1 MENYQAICDD
11 ILNKISSGD
20 FSQGQNADND
30 DSLQG
35 QNAAAAR
42 DNAGKAKKPRLLLHA
57 CCAPCSSYTL
67 EYLCEYFDITIYYY
81 NPNIHPAQ
89 EYQRRLAELENFLPR
104 FLANQNSSTGTAAAG
119 VRIDLQKTDYE
130 PQEFFDALQAQRDKL
145 VSEPERGE
153 RCRRCYQL
161 RMEKAYEYARQN
173 GFDWFTTTLS
183 ISPHKDAQKI
193 NEIGRALEERA
204 KNALQSKDCGLQS
217 LAATDNSLQDQNAA
231 APIAQSAPKFLY
243 SDFKKKNGY
252 KRSLELSKEFGLYR
266 QDYCGCIYSKANI
279 EKARSQD

>member
-11 ILNKISSGD
+11 ILNKISNGD
-20 FSQGQNADND
+20 FSQGQNA
-30 DSLQG
+30 
-35 QNAAAAR
+35 AAR
-42 DNAGKAKKPRLLLHA
+42 DNAGKIKKPRLLLHA

-104 FLANQNSSTGTAAAG
+104 FLANQNSSTGTAAAD

-130 PQEFFDALQAQRDKL
+130 PQEFFDAVQAQRDNL
-145 VSEPERGE
+145 ESEPERGE

-204 KNALQSKDCGLQS
+204 KNALQAKDCGLQS
-217 LAATDNSLQDQNAA
+217 LAATDNSLRGQNAA

-252 KRSLELSKEFGLYR
+252 KRSLELSKDYGLYR
-266 QDYCGCIYSKANI
+266 QDYCGCVYSKQNI
-279 EKARSQD
+279 ERARAQG

>member
-1 MENYQAICDD
+1 MKDNWQALCDD
-11 ILNKISSGD
+11 ILNGISSGD
-20 FSQGQNADND
+20 CKS
-30 DSLQG
+30 
-35 QNAAAAR
+35 
-42 DNAGKAKKPRLLLHA
+42 KKPRLLLHA

-67 EYLCEYFDITIYYY
+67 EYLLKYFDITIYYY

-104 FLANQNSSTGTAAAG
+104 FLANQNSSTGTAAAD

-130 PQEFFDALQAQRDKL
+130 PQEFFDAVQAQRDNL
-145 VSEPERGE
+145 ENESERGE

-183 ISPHKDAQKI
+183 ISPHKDARMI
-193 NEIGRALEERA
+193 NEIGRALEEKA
-204 KNALQSKDCGLQS
+204 
-217 LAATDNSLQDQNAA
+217 LQDQNAA
-231 APIAQSAPKFLY
+231 EPVSVTDQNVAAPKFLY

-252 KRSLELSKEFGLYR
+252 KRSLELSKEYGLYR
-266 QDYCGCIYSKANI
+266 QDYCGCVYSKQNI
-279 EKARSQD
+279 ERARAQG

>member
-1 MENYQAICDD
+1 MKDNWQALCDD
-11 ILNKISSGD
+11 ILNGISSGD
-20 FSQGQNADND
+20 
-30 DSLQG
+30 
-35 QNAAAAR
+35 R
-42 DNAGKAKKPRLLLHA
+42 KTKKPRLLLHA

-67 EYLCEYFDITIYYY
+67 EYLLKYFDITIYYY

-104 FLANQNSSTGTAAAG
+104 FLANQNSSTGTAAAD

-130 PQEFFDALQAQRDKL
+130 PQEFFDAVQAQRDNL
-145 VSEPERGE
+145 ENESERGE

-193 NEIGRALEERA
+193 NEIGRALYE
-204 KNALQSKDCGLQS
+204 NALQ
-217 LAATDNSLQDQNAA
+217 AQDSAR
-231 APIAQSAPKFLY
+231 APKFLY

-252 KRSLELSKEFGLYR
+252 KRSLELSKEYGLYR
-266 QDYCGCIYSKANI
+266 QDYCGCIYSKQ
-279 EKARSQD
+279 SV

>member
-20 FSQGQNADND
+20 FSQGQNA
-30 DSLQG
+30 
-35 QNAAAAR
+35 AAH
-42 DNAGKAKKPRLLLHA
+42 DNAGKTKKPRLLLHA

-67 EYLCEYFDITIYYY
+67 EYLLKFFDITIFYY

-89 EYQRRLAELENFLPR
+89 EYHRRLSELENFLPC
-104 FLANQNSSTGTAAAG
+104 FLAKQEGARA
-119 VRIDLQKTDYE
+119 DLQKTDYE
-130 PQEFFDALQAQRDKL
+130 PQEFFDAVQAERDNLQ
-145 VSEPERGE
+145 SEPERGE

-183 ISPHKDAQKI
+183 ISPHKDAKKI

-204 KNALQSKDCGLQS
+204 RNALQAKDGGRQS
-217 LAATDNSLQDQNAA
+217 LAATDNSLQGQNAP
-231 APIAQSAPKFLY
+231 APIAQSAPRWLT

-252 KRSLELSKEFGLYR
+252 KRSLELSKEYGLYR
-266 QDYCGCIYSKANI
+266 QDYCGCVYSKQNI
-279 EKARSQD
+279 ERARAQG